1 MQAEEGMDRLQR
13 MQQAMERPMPGGPTK
28 NE

>member
-13 MQQAMERPMPGGPTK
+13 MQAAMERPLPGTTRK
-28 NE
+28 DA